1 MIHLSATPQQMSFDF
16 ERLPTGAIVLS
27 TDDIH
32 QAVALS
38 SQIPHKLRQWQIYLT
53 TLAVLAFENWLEERD
68 YFIPINRENYSI
80 FQPATANLLSSVC
93 HLQIGQ
99 FKLCLIASGS
109 LTDAEVTLPRAVVD
123 LPEFAAN
130 FYVLIEVLEEQEYVI
145 IRPFLSYQQLREK
158 LTQANLVP
166 ESDWTYQIPLTWF
179 DHEPD
184 RLLLYLRCLE
194 PDAIP
199 LAAIKPQERI
209 QTLSTMQDELAN
221 LLPQLQTSQQE
232 IWQVLNWE
240 QGVAILTNLD
250 LLNWVDNAQ
259 RNISVA
265 EEQNQ
270 NSNYHLSDLI
280 QLVTK
285 PAVNVGRWLWD
296 ELDELA
302 QQLSWTLLPQMMPA
316 RQMRSPIEEFARIA
330 SQLQQQGIEIPSS
343 ARGAYQDLLLAGLQ
357 LRLYAVTWNLLSK
370 PDPNSW
376 TLLLILG
383 SPLSEDLPHTLKLR
397 VSDKTGILVQQEANR
412 EQGVSYLF
420 TRVVGGWDDKFLV
433 SVSLMDGVELTLPPF
448 EFNLGQNV

>member
-1 MIHLSATPQQMSFDF
+1 MIHLAATPKHMYFDF
-16 ERLPTGAIVLS
+16 EKLPTGAIILS
-27 TDDIH
+27 NDDINR
-32 QAVALS
+32 AVECS
-38 SQIPHKLRQWQIYLT
+38 SQIPNKSRQWQIYLT
-53 TLAVLAFENWLEERD
+53 TLAVLGFEHWLEERD
-68 YFIPINRENYSI
+68 YSIPSHIENCSI
-80 FQPATANLLSSVC
+80 FQPATANLLPSIC

-99 FKLCLIASGS
+99 FKLCLIAIGS
-109 LTDAEVTLPRAVVD
+109 LTDAEVTLPRVVVD

-130 FYVLIEVLEEQEYVI
+130 FYVLIEVLEEQEHVI
-145 IRPFLSYQQLREK
+145 IRPFLSYQQLRDK
-158 LTQANLVP
+158 LTKANLVP

-179 DHEPD
+179 DNDPD

-194 PDAIP
+194 PDAISLP
-199 LAAIKPQERI
+199 AIKPKERI
-209 QTLSTMQDELAN
+209 QTLTTMQDELAK

-232 IWQVLNWE
+232 LWQVLNWE
-240 QGVAILTNLD
+240 QGVAVLTNTE
-250 LLNWVDNAQ
+250 LLNWVYKAQ
-259 RNISVA
+259 KNIFIT
-265 EEQNQ
+265 EELNQ
-270 NSNYHLSDLI
+270 NSNYYLSDLI

-302 QQLSWTLLPQMMPA
+302 QQLSWTLLPQIMPA
-316 RQMRSPIEEFARIA
+316 TRMRSPIEEFKRIA

-343 ARGAYQDLLLAGLQ
+343 ARGAYQDLLLAGFQ

-383 SPLSEDLPHTLKLR
+383 SPLPEDLPHTLKFR

-420 TRVVGGWDDKFLV
+420 TRVVGSWDDKFLV